1 MLNVVALEK
10 LKIYLMSLGYSP
22 EDVSEIISAYTA
34 VIPVL
39 ANISLRIYKETT
51 ND

>member
-1 MLNVVALEK
+1 MLNVVVLEK
-10 LKIYLMSLGYSP
+10 LKSYLVSLGYSP
-22 EDVSEIISAYTA
+22 EDISEIISSYTA
-34 VIPVL
+34 IIPVL